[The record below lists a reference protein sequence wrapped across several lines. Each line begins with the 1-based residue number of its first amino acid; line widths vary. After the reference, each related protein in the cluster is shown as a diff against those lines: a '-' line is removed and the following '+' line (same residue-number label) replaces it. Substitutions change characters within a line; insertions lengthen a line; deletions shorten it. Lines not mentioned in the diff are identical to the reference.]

1 MRNLKTVLALGV
13 CVLLAGGG
21 MVLAEGGKAASPRH
35 AGQHYKELP
44 LPKAPRDKSGKVQV
58 SEVFWYGCGHCY
70 ALDPM
75 LEGWN
80 AKKAP
85 YIEFV
90 RIPVMWGPPHWQ
102 HAKLFYTLQALRR
115 PELHAAVF
123 DAIHKE
129 HKPLVDRDQSK
140 AREMHFEFL
149 SGHGVTRE
157 QFDAVY
163 DSEPVM
169 TQLRN
174 AATFTENYRV
184 ANVPTIF
191 VADRYSTSVSEA
203 GSTDKLLALINHLA
217 ASEKNR

>member
-1 MRNLKTVLALGV
+1 MRNFQTVLALSI
-13 CVLLAGGG
+13 CALLAGGG
-21 MVLAEGGKAASPRH
+21 MALAEDGKAASPWR

-44 LPKAPRDKSGKVQV
+44 APNAPESPKGKVQV

-70 ALDPM
+70 ALDPA
-75 LEGWN
+75 LEAWN

-129 HKPLVDRDQSK
+129 HKPLADRDQSK

-169 TQLRN
+169 THLRN
-174 AATFTENYRV
+174 AAAFTENYRV

-191 VADRYSTSVSEA
+191 VAGRYSTSVSEA
-203 GSTDKLLALINHLA
+203 GSPDKLLALINDLA